1 MKIFAYSLRPYDEQG
16 FFEDICK
23 KKGIEYGFTSE
34 YPSLQNAHLCEG
46 YDALSILTNTMDPA
60 LLDKFKSL
68 GIRYISTRTIGYD
81 HIDNAYAH
89 KIGIRTASISYDP
102 TGVADYSIMMMLMG
116 LRKIM
121 PIIERGNIQDYSL
134 KGKLG
139 RHIQDCTIGIVGT
152 GRIGTKVIEHLSG
165 FGCKMLCYDIRQN
178 ESAAKYAEYTDLETI
193 YKNCDIISL
202 HVPGLDENYH
212 MIGKDQIAQMKDGV
226 MIINCARGMLIDT
239 QAMIDG
245 IESGKI
251 GFAGLDTIEHE
262 AGLYY
267 LDRKGDI
274 LDNHDMAIL
283 KSYPNVLLTSHMAFY
298 TDVAVREMVEHC
310 VEGILEMDE
319 GKENPFEIRS

>member
-16 FFEDICK
+16 FFVDICK
-23 KKGIEYGFTSE
+23 SLNIEYGFTSE
-34 YPSLQNAHLCEG
+34 YPSLENAHLAEG
-46 YDALSILTNTMDPA
+46 YDALSIITNTMDPA
-60 LLDKFKSL
+60 LLDTFRAL

-89 KIGIRTASISYDP
+89 SIGIRTASISYDP

-116 LRKIM
+116 LRRIM
-121 PIIERGNIQDYSL
+121 PIMARGAIQDYSL

-139 RHIQDCTIGIVGT
+139 RHIQDCTVGVIGT
-152 GRIGTKVIEHLSG
+152 GRIGTRVIEHLAG

-178 ESAAKYAEYTDLETI
+178 ETAARYAEYTDLETT
-193 YKNCDIISL
+193 YRTCDIISL
-202 HVPGLDENYH
+202 HVPGLEENYH
-212 MIGKDQIAQMKDGV
+212 MIGAEQISMMKDGV

-239 QAMIDG
+239 RAMISA
-245 IESGKI
+245 IESGRI
-251 GFAGLDTIEHE
+251 GFAGLDTIENE

-283 KSYPNVLLTSHMAFY
+283 RSFPNVLLTSHMAFY

-310 VEGILEMDE
+310 VEGILQMDRGE
-319 GKENPFEIRS
+319 DNPFEIR

>member
-1 MKIFAYSLRPYDEQG
+1 MKIFAYSLRPYDEQSY
-16 FFEDICK
+16 FEDICK
-23 KKGIEYGFTSE
+23 GMGIEYGFTSE
-34 YPSLQNAHLCEG
+34 YPSLANADLAEG
-46 YDALSILTNTMDPA
+46 YDALSILTNTMDKP
-60 LLDKFKSL
+60 LLDKFRSL

-89 KIGIRTASISYDP
+89 SIGIRTASISYDP

-139 RHIQDCTIGIVGT
+139 RHIQDCTVGIIGT
-152 GRIGTKVIEHLSG
+152 GRIGARVIEHLSG
-165 FGCKMLCYDIRQN
+165 FGCKMLCYDIKKN
-178 ESAAKYAEYTDLETI
+178 DEAAKLAEYTDLDTI
-193 YKNCDIISL
+193 YKTCDIISL
-202 HVPGLDENYH
+202 HVPGLEENYH
-212 MIGKDQIAQMKDGV
+212 MIGAEQIAMMKDGV

-239 QAMIDG
+239 QAMIAA

-251 GFAGLDTIEHE
+251 GFAGLDTIENE

-274 LDNHDMAIL
+274 LGNHDMALL
-283 KSYPNVLLTSHMAFY
+283 KSFPNVLLTSHMAFY

-310 VEGILEMDE
+310 VEGILLMDS
-319 GKENPFEIRS
+319 GKTNIFEIQ